1 MKTQTKPLI
10 ELQGVTKVYGSGEAK
25 TYALRGIDMKIYEGE
40 FVAIMGSSGS
50 GKSTA
55 VNIIGCLDDPSD
67 GSYYFQGVDVRA
79 LSLNQKAILRRNYM
93 GFIFQGFN
101 LLGRTSALEN
111 VELPLIYRGSSA
123 KKRKEVSLASLA
135 KVGLQNLSHHQPSE
149 LSGGQ
154 QQRVAV
160 ARALVT
166 NPLIMLADEPTGNL
180 DSVNGKEVMLLLQ
193 NLNKEQNITII
204 MVTHENEMAAYADRT
219 IVFKDGLIISD
230 AREQ

>member
-111 VELPLIYRGSSA
+111 VELPLIYRGTSA

>member
-111 VELPLIYRGSSA
+111 VELPLIYRGTSA

-160 ARALVT
+160 ARALVA

>member
-67 GSYYFQGVDVRA
+67 GSYHFQGVDVRA

-111 VELPLIYRGSSA
+111 VELPLIYRGTSA

>member
-10 ELQGVTKVYGSGEAK
+10 ELQRVTKVYGSGEAK

-111 VELPLIYRGSSA
+111 VELPLIYRGTSA

>member
-1 MKTQTKPLI
+1 MTTEVKPLI
-10 ELQGVTKVYGSGEAK
+10 ELQGISKVYGSDEAK

-67 GSYYFQGVDVRA
+67 GDYHFQGVDVRT
-79 LSLNQKAILRRNYM
+79 LSLNQKAVLRRNYM

-111 VELPLIYRGSSA
+111 VELPLIYRGSGA
-123 KKRKEVSLASLA
+123 KKRKELSLASLA
-135 KVGLQNLSHHQPSE
+135 KVGLEKLSHHQPSQ

-154 QQRVAV
+154 QQRVAI

-204 MVTHENEMAAYADRT
+204 MVTHEDEMAAYADRT

-230 AREQ
+230 GMEQ

>member
-10 ELQGVTKVYGSGEAK
+10 ELQGVTKVYGSDEAK

-111 VELPLIYRGSSA
+111 VELPLIYRGTSA

>member
-1 MKTQTKPLI
+1 MNTQTKPLI

-111 VELPLIYRGSSA
+111 VELPLIYRGTSA